1 MEFNTICE
9 LVDKASATYG
19 RKLLYKTETSSI
31 AYKELTP
38 MVDNYAIN
46 LNDVK
51 GEKIG
56 ILSENRFEWEIAFFA
71 ILKSGNI
78 VVPLDKNLTVD
89 EIKEIVA
96 SLNIKYVFTSNLYAK
111 KLSRIENVMV
121 FEDLN
126 VMDNL
131 NKTLNPVE
139 IKPENEA
146 VIAFTSGTTRTAKMV
161 VLTHKNLCSNI
172 HSVEQVYDLG
182 TDDVCLSAMPLS
194 HVLEGLFNMLNCIN
208 VGATRVHINGV
219 ENIIDALDNYK
230 ITYMGAVPA
239 VLDYLLNYEE
249 ELSHVAKRINMFM
262 CGGAKLSPDTV
273 NGYAKLGIKV
283 IQGYGLTE
291 CSPVVSLETDKHH
304 RLGSVGKPL
313 PGVTVEIEEKDED
326 GIGQIVIT
334 SDSTGTYK
342 DIVCSFPEL
351 YTGDLGYIDEDGF
364 LFISGRKKDM
374 IVLQNGK
381 KVFPEEI
388 EAMLNRI
395 DLVKESLVYEDSG
408 KIVALIVT
416 DNIKNKAKIEE
427 KVERVNKLLSVYKR
441 VQNIKVQKEELP
453 KTVLGKIKRNIAIP
467 KDNKIEKGNNKE
479 AIVIS
484 IVKEQTKKES
494 VKLEDKL
501 LEDLG
506 ADSLDIATII
516 CKVQKEFNVKFSRE
530 QKANIKTVK
539 DIIKEI

>member
-71 ILKSGNI
+71 ILKS
-78 VVPLDKNLTVD
+78 
-89 EIKEIVA
+89 
-96 SLNIKYVFTSNLYAK
+96 AK

-334 SDSTGTYK
+334 SDSTG
-342 DIVCSFPEL
+342 I
-351 YTGDLGYIDEDGF
+351 
-364 LFISGRKKDM
+364 
-374 IVLQNGK
+374 
-381 KVFPEEI
+381 
-388 EAMLNRI
+388 
-395 DLVKESLVYEDSG
+395 
-408 KIVALIVT
+408 
-416 DNIKNKAKIEE
+416 
-427 KVERVNKLLSVYKR
+427 
-441 VQNIKVQKEELP
+441 
-453 KTVLGKIKRNIAIP
+453 
-467 KDNKIEKGNNKE
+467 
-479 AIVIS
+479 
-484 IVKEQTKKES
+484 
-494 VKLEDKL
+494 
-501 LEDLG
+501 
-506 ADSLDIATII
+506 
-516 CKVQKEFNVKFSRE
+516 
-530 QKANIKTVK
+530 
-539 DIIKEI
+539 

>member
-56 ILSENRFEWEIAFFA
+56 ILSENRFEWEITFFA

-89 EIKEIVA
+89 EIKEIVS
-96 SLNIKYVFTSNLYAK
+96 SLKIKYVFTSNLYAK

-342 DIVCSFPEL
+342 DIVYTIDGKVNGKDWTECKNMGGYEKEKGSPLPNSIKFNTEQEAENFWNSYNDLKLLDVICDLTVQQQNIQLDRLPFLDDYTHKITDVEL
-351 YTGDLGYIDEDGF
+351 YDMFGLTDKEIKYVENF
-364 LFISGRKKDM
+364 ETFREKRRKK
-374 IVLQNGK
+374 K
-381 KVFPEEI
+381 
-388 EAMLNRI
+388 
-395 DLVKESLVYEDSG
+395 
-408 KIVALIVT
+408 
-416 DNIKNKAKIEE
+416 
-427 KVERVNKLLSVYKR
+427 
-441 VQNIKVQKEELP
+441 
-453 KTVLGKIKRNIAIP
+453 
-467 KDNKIEKGNNKE
+467 
-479 AIVIS
+479 
-484 IVKEQTKKES
+484 
-494 VKLEDKL
+494 
-501 LEDLG
+501 
-506 ADSLDIATII
+506 
-516 CKVQKEFNVKFSRE
+516 
-530 QKANIKTVK
+530 
-539 DIIKEI
+539 